1 MSPYIAEFIGT
12 AILVLLGN
20 GAVANVLLAK
30 TKGKGA
36 DLIVIVMGWAMAV
49 FVAVYVTASFS
60 GAHLNPIVTISL
72 ALAGKFAWSKV
83 GGYVLAQMLG
93 GMAGALLVWLA
104 YRQHFAKEADADLKL
119 AVFCTAP
126 AIRSVTHN
134 VLTEA
139 ICTFVLILGV
149 LYLASPQVGLGAL
162 DALPVGLLVLG
173 IGISLG
179 GPTGYAMSP
188 RATCRRASCTRCC
201 RSPASATATGAM
213 HGCPSSVRCSAAPR
227 RPACTCTCT
236 RRSDRR
242 LTETRGDLRR
252 AFYAPSLALRRFVF
266 ATGHPRPRPATSAS
280 PPYPRQPTGHVD
292 PALDQHS
299 RHPHVL
305 TNPDARPKPLAAT
318 SRAPASK

>member
-213 HGCPSSVRCSAAPR
+213 HGCPSSVRCSAA
-227 RPACTCTCT
+227 
-236 RRSDRR
+236 
-242 LTETRGDLRR
+242 
-252 AFYAPSLALRRFVF
+252 
-266 ATGHPRPRPATSAS
+266 
-280 PPYPRQPTGHVD
+280 
-292 PALDQHS
+292 
-299 RHPHVL
+299 
-305 TNPDARPKPLAAT
+305 AAGLYLHLHT
-318 SRAPASK
+318 TI